1 MPDSFDKIC
10 KDWDKINN
18 LSGHVT
24 RRGLVEHDVQHAQR
38 VVDDRKPVVVND
50 EQAIVVGVH
59 QDFQHLK

>member
-1 MPDSFDKIC
+1 MPDSFDKIG

-18 LSGHVT
+18 LSCHVT

-38 VVDDRKPVVVND
+38 VVDDRKAVVVND
-50 EQAIVVGVH
+50 EQAIVIVVH

>member
-1 MPDSFDKIC
+1 MPDSFDKIG

-18 LSGHVT
+18 LSSHVT

-38 VVDDRKPVVVND
+38 VVDDRKAVVVND
-50 EQAIVVGVH
+50 EQAIVIVVN